1 MAALWPLD
9 PGMVFL
15 NHGSFG
21 SCPRWVLEQQRQ
33 IVERLEH
40 EPIRFI
46 VEELEALI
54 DRSRARL
61 ARFLNADEQ
70 GLVFVSNATAGVNT
84 VLRSLRFNPGEELLT
99 NNHEYNACNNAL
111 RYVAEGAGGTA
122 GASAGVRVV
131 SVDIPFPIK
140 SRQQVIDA
148 IIGAITPR
156 TRLVLLSHVT
166 SPTGLV
172 FPIREIV
179 SELNRRGVD
188 ALIDGAHAPGM
199 LPIDLRAINA
209 PYYTGNC
216 HKWLCAPKGAAFLHV
231 REDRRAAVRPLVIS
245 HGANSTRTDRPR
257 LRLEFDY
264 AGTIDF
270 SAWLCVGMA
279 IDYLE
284 SLHPRG
290 WPGIFDDNRRD
301 ALAGRDEL
309 VRQLA
314 GMGDHSPIPPAPA
327 APDDM
332 IGSLASVLIRPRPPH
347 AGHAPPAS
355 KYHDELQD
363 RLLRLHRVQ
372 VPIFPFGPSSAP
384 SAQRIVRIACQLYN
398 TREQAAYLG
407 RVLCEELERETRG
420 L

>member
-1 MAALWPLD
+1 MSPLAALWPLD

-61 ARFLNADEQ
+61 AAFLNADQQ

-111 RYVAEGAGGTA
+111 RYVAEQ
-122 GASAGVRVV
+122 ASGGVRVV
-131 SVDIPFPIK
+131 SVDIPFPIMTK
-140 SRQQVIDA
+140 QQVIDA
-148 IIGAITPR
+148 ILGAITPR

-199 LPIDLRAINA
+199 LPIDLRSINA

-216 HKWLCAPKGAAFLHV
+216 HKWLCAPKGAALLHV
-231 REDRRAAVRPLVIS
+231 REDRRAEIRPLVIS

-257 LRLEFDY
+257 LWLEFDY

-290 WPGIFDDNRRD
+290 WTGIYEDNRRD

-309 VRQLA
+309 LRQLA
-314 GMGDHSPIPPAPA
+314 AMGDHMSQLP

-332 IGSLASVLIRPRPPH
+332 IGSLASVLIRPRPLR
-347 AGHAPPAS
+347 AGRSAPAS

-363 RLLRLHRVQ
+363 RLLQRHRVQ
-372 VPIFPFGPSSAP
+372 APIFPFGPSSAP
-384 SAQRIVRIACQLYN
+384 ASQRIVRIACQLYN

-407 RVLCEELERETRG
+407 RALCEELEREARG